1 MIEPGSAAPEFS
13 LQDARGRTV
22 TLRDVRGKHVVLYFY
37 SKDDTPGC
45 TTEACAFRDDHGV
58 YTDRNAVIIG
68 VSPDDVASHAKFAQK
83 FGLPFMLLADPD
95 HTVAEAYGVWKERE
109 RDGRTFWGIERTTF
123 VIDPKGQIA
132 QVFRRV
138 RPDGHSREV
147 LEALAAVS

>member
-1 MIEPGSAAPEFS
+1 MIETGSDASEFS
-13 LQDARGRTV
+13 LQDAGGRTV
-22 TLRDVRGKHVVLYFY
+22 RLRDFRGKHVVLYFY
-37 SKDDTPGC
+37 PKDDTPGC
-45 TTEACAFRDDHGV
+45 TTEACAFRDDHTA

-138 RPDGHSREV
+138 RPDGHSREI